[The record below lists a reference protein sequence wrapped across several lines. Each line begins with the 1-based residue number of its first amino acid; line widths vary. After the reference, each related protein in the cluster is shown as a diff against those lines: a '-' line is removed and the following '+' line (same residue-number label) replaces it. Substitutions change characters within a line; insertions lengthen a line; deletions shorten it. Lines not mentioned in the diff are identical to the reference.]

1 MQIQAHQAPPGG
13 STTEP
18 SRSADRKTPSVDF
31 RQVLAE
37 ASAGNAPTVTVQRGD
52 TLMNLTRN
60 YLGNAVGQFNNGQ
73 IYEMART
80 IAREN
85 GIANPNRIVPGQVLN
100 MTPMSTAA
108 ALKLRPGAL
117 ESAPVNPTDPVQRN
131 AADEVSTPVLDKT
144 LARAVAKGFVPA
156 GQLTEVRNKI
166 LALASEH
173 RFAPDD
179 FARMTLMES
188 NGMNPKATNGFCHG
202 IIQFCA
208 NTGAKGV
215 GYAEKPKEIL
225 NLSVMEQL
233 DLVDRYFTRT
243 RLKDYGPASLDNL
256 YLTVLT
262 PRARNE
268 PRADAPLKIAGKQAA
283 YLYEGRDRSAGVIT
297 RNSIISGLN
306 LNARQRLGE
315 FTQVIAKVES
325 SDF

>member
-1 MQIQAHQAPPGG
+1 MQIQAHQDPPAG
-13 STTEP
+13 STSEP
-18 SRSADRKTPSVDF
+18 SRTADRKPGSGDF

-37 ASAGNAPTVTVQRGD
+37 ASDGNTPTVTVQRGD
-52 TLMNLTRN
+52 TLIKLTRHH
-60 YLGNAVGQFNNGQ
+60 LGNAASQFNNGQ
-73 IYEMART
+73 IYEMAKT

-85 GIANPNRIVPGQVLN
+85 GIANPNRIIPGQVLN
-100 MTPMSTAA
+100 MAPMSTAT
-108 ALKLRPGAL
+108 ALKLRPGTL
-117 ESAPVNPTDPVQRN
+117 ESAQVKAPDPVQTN
-131 AADEVSTPVLDKT
+131 AASESATPVLDKT

-156 GQLTEVRNKI
+156 WQLTEVRNKI

-188 NGMNPKATNGFCHG
+188 NGMDPRATNGFCHG

-208 NTGAKGV
+208 RTGATGV
-215 GYAEKPKEIL
+215 GYANNPKEIL
-225 NLSVMEQL
+225 NLSVVEQL

-283 YLYEGRDRSAGVIT
+283 YLYENRDRNAGVIT

-325 SDF
+325 SDL

>member
-1 MQIQAHQAPPGG
+1 MQIQAHKAPVATHTSEKSG
-13 STTEP
+13 S
-18 SRSADRKTPSVDF
+18 AARKPALGDF

-37 ASAGNAPTVTVQRGD
+37 AKDGKESNGATVTVQRGD

-73 IYEMART
+73 IYEMAKT

-85 GIANPNRIVPGQVLN
+85 GIADPNRIVPGQVLN
-100 MTPMSTAA
+100 MTPMTTAA
-108 ALKLRPGAL
+108 ALKLRPGTVEAIQL
-117 ESAPVNPTDPVQRN
+117 N
-131 AADEVSTPVLDKT
+131 AHANVATPVLDKT

-156 GQLTEVRNKI
+156 EQQTEVRNKI

-202 IIQFCA
+202 IIQFCSG
-208 NTGAKGV
+208 TGAKGV

-225 NLSVMEQL
+225 NLTVMEQL

-256 YLTVLT
+256 YLTILT
-262 PRARNE
+262 PGARAE
-268 PRADAPLKIAGKQAA
+268 PRADAPLKIAGRQAA
-283 YLYEGRDRSAGVIT
+283 YLYEGRDPNAGVIT
-297 RNSIISGLN
+297 RNSIVSGLR
-306 LNARQRLGE
+306 LNAQQRLGE
-315 FTQVIAKVES
+315 FSQTIAKIES
-325 SDF
+325 SDL

>member
-1 MQIQAHQAPPGG
+1 MQIQANKAQIAA
-13 STTEP
+13 STADAN
-18 SRSADRKTPSVDF
+18 RSAERKAKAGDF

-37 ASAGNAPTVTVQRGD
+37 AKDGNGATVTVKRGD

-60 YLGNAVGQFNNGQ
+60 YLGNAIGQFNNGQ
-73 IYEMART
+73 IYEMAKT

-100 MTPMSTAA
+100 MTPMTTMA
-108 ALKLRPGAL
+108 ALKLRPGTV
-117 ESAPVNPTDPVQRN
+117 ESVQLSAN
-131 AADEVSTPVLDKT
+131 ANVATPVLDKT

-156 GQLTEVRNKI
+156 EQQTEVRNKI
-166 LALASEH
+166 LSLASEH

-202 IIQFCA
+202 IIQFC
-208 NTGAKGV
+208 TGSGATGV
-215 GYAEKPKEIL
+215 GYASNPKEIL
-225 NLSVMEQL
+225 NLNVMDQL

-262 PRARNE
+262 PGARNE
-268 PRADAPLKIAGKQAA
+268 PRADVPLKIAGRQAA
-283 YLYEGRDRSAGVIT
+283 YLYEGRDPNAGVIT
-297 RNSIISGLN
+297 RNSIVNGLR
-306 LNARQRLGE
+306 LNAQQRLGE
-315 FTQVIAKVES
+315 FNQTVAKIES
-325 SDF
+325 SDL

>member
-1 MQIQAHQAPPGG
+1 MQIQAHNAPVAGQTSENPG
-13 STTEP
+13 T
-18 SRSADRKTPSVDF
+18 AARKPASGDF

-37 ASAGNAPTVTVQRGD
+37 AQDGKGGNGATVTVQRGD

-73 IYEMART
+73 IFEMAKT

-100 MTPMSTAA
+100 MTPMTTMA
-108 ALKLRPGAL
+108 ALKLRPGTVEA
-117 ESAPVNPTDPVQRN
+117 VQLN
-131 AADEVSTPVLDKT
+131 AQANVATPVLDKT

-156 GQLTEVRNKI
+156 QQKAEVRNKI

-173 RFAPDD
+173 HFAPDD

-188 NGMNPKATNGFCHG
+188 DGMNPKATNGFCHG
-202 IIQFCA
+202 IIQFCRG
-208 NTGAKGV
+208 TGAKGV

-283 YLYEGRDRSAGVIT
+283 YLYEGRDRNAGVIT
-297 RNSIISGLN
+297 RNSILSGLR
-306 LNARQRLGE
+306 LNAQQRLGD
-315 FTQVIAKVES
+315 FSQTVAKA
-325 SDF
+325 DTPDL

>member
-1 MQIQAHQAPPGG
+1 MQIQAHNVPVAGQTSENSGAA
-13 STTEP
+13 
-18 SRSADRKTPSVDF
+18 SRKPASGDF

-37 ASAGNAPTVTVQRGD
+37 AQDGKAGNGATVTVQRGD

-100 MTPMSTAA
+100 MAPMTTMA
-108 ALKLRPGAL
+108 ALKLRPGTVEA
-117 ESAPVNPTDPVQRN
+117 VQLN
-131 AADEVSTPVLDKT
+131 AQANVATPVLDKT

-156 GQLTEVRNKI
+156 EQQTEVRNKI

-208 NTGAKGV
+208 GTGAKGV

-283 YLYEGRDRSAGVIT
+283 YLYEGRDRNAGVIT
-297 RNSIISGLN
+297 RNSIVSGLH

-315 FTQVIAKVES
+315 FTQTVAKADTP
-325 SDF
+325 DF

>member
-1 MQIQAHQAPPGG
+1 MQIQAHKLAQAGNATE
-13 STTEP
+13 TTG
-18 SRSADRKTPSVDF
+18 AAARKPASGDF

-37 ASAGNAPTVTVQRGD
+37 AKEGKGDNGATVTVKRGD

-73 IYEMART
+73 IYAMAKT

-85 GIANPNRIVPGQVLN
+85 GIANPNCIVPGQVLN
-100 MTPMSTAA
+100 MTPMTTMA
-108 ALKLRPGAL
+108 ALKLRPGSVEA
-117 ESAPVNPTDPVQRN
+117 VQLN
-131 AADEVSTPVLDKT
+131 AQANVATPVLDKT

-156 GQLTEVRNKI
+156 EQQTEVRNKI

-188 NGMNPKATNGFCHG
+188 DGMNPKATNGFCHG

-208 NTGAKGV
+208 GTGAKGV

-225 NLSVMEQL
+225 NLSVIEQL

-243 RLKDYGPASLDNL
+243 RLKEYGPASLDNL

-262 PRARNE
+262 PGARNE
-268 PRADAPLKIAGKQAA
+268 PRADVPLKIAGRQAA
-283 YLYEGRDRSAGVIT
+283 YLYEGRDPNAGVIT
-297 RNSIISGLN
+297 RNSILSGLR
-306 LNARQRLGE
+306 LNAQQRLGE
-315 FTQVIAKVES
+315 FTQTVAKA
-325 SDF
+325 DTPDL